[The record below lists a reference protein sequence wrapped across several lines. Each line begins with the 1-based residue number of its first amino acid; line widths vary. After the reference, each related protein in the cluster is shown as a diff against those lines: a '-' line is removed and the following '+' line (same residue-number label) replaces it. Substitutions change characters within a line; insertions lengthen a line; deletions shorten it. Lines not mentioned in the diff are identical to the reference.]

1 MIKVIELPID
11 KDMGGLTSYVLQLYR
26 MIDKKEFE
34 LTLLSYDD
42 PQNFDVNYNVE
53 TVSRPYHIIQF
64 YKKMKCLLSEGK
76 DIIHFHQSY
85 VNIIP
90 ILIAKLAGF
99 KTIILHTHS
108 SSIDD
113 NRKIIR
119 FLKTGLHKVGRFLLP
134 YLVDTYIGCSTKAS
148 EWMFP
153 RKCIDSDSYYLLH
166 NAIDL
171 DLYDRNINLGLEVRQ
186 KFNIP
191 EDALVVGHIGRF
203 TPVKNH
209 PFIIDIFKEVL
220 KQNPNS
226 YLFLLGDGVER
237 HKIESLVKSAAIS
250 DKVIFM
256 GYVNNT
262 VDIMQAIDIM
272 ILPSLFEG
280 LPLIA
285 IESQALGIPILVSDT
300 ITQEVVLTDLCRTL
314 PIDNPKPWAYEI
326 ISKFG
331 KNKYIDYRA
340 RIKELGYD
348 SSVAIKK
355 IENIYKEK
363 Q

>member
-42 PQNFDVNYNVE
+42 SQNFDVNYNVE

-64 YKKMKCLLSEGK
+64 YKKMKCLLSEEK
-76 DIIHFHQSY
+76 NIIHFHQSY

-99 KTIILHTHS
+99 KTIILHAHS

-113 NRKIIR
+113 NRKIVR

-166 NAIDL
+166 
-171 DLYDRNINLGLEVRQ
+171 INLGLEVRQ

-191 EDALVVGHIGRF
+191 KDALVVGHIGRF

-209 PFIIDIFKEVL
+209 LFIIDIFKEVL

-300 ITQEVVLTDLCRTL
+300 ITQEVVLTDLCSTL
-314 PIDNPKPWAYEI
+314 PIDNPKLWAYEI

-355 IENIYKEK
+355 IENIYKGK

>member
-34 LTLLSYDD
+34 LTLLSYDN

-64 YKKMKCLLSEGK
+64 YKKMKCLLSEEK
-76 DIIHFHQSY
+76 NIIHFHQSY

-99 KTIILHTHS
+99 KTIILHAHS

-191 EDALVVGHIGRF
+191 KDALVVGHIGRF

-209 PFIIDIFKEVL
+209 LLLSIYL
-220 KQNPNS
+220 KR
-226 YLFLLGDGVER
+226 Y
-237 HKIESLVKSAAIS
+237 
-250 DKVIFM
+250 
-256 GYVNNT
+256 
-262 VDIMQAIDIM
+262 
-272 ILPSLFEG
+272 
-280 LPLIA
+280 
-285 IESQALGIPILVSDT
+285 
-300 ITQEVVLTDLCRTL
+300 
-314 PIDNPKPWAYEI
+314 
-326 ISKFG
+326 
-331 KNKYIDYRA
+331 
-340 RIKELGYD
+340 
-348 SSVAIKK
+348 
-355 IENIYKEK
+355 
-363 Q
+363 

>member
-1 MIKVIELPID
+1 M
-11 KDMGGLTSYVLQLYR
+11 
-26 MIDKKEFE
+26 
-34 LTLLSYDD
+34 
-42 PQNFDVNYNVE
+42 
-53 TVSRPYHIIQF
+53 
-64 YKKMKCLLSEGK
+64 
-76 DIIHFHQSY
+76 
-85 VNIIP
+85 
-90 ILIAKLAGF
+90 IAKLAGF
-99 KTIILHTHS
+99 KTIILHAHS

-113 NRKIIR
+113 NRKIVR

-191 EDALVVGHIGRF
+191 KDALVVGHIGRF

-285 IESQALGIPILVSDT
+285 IESQALGIPILVSDA

-355 IENIYKEK
+355 IENIYKGK

>member
-64 YKKMKCLLSEGK
+64 YKKMKCLLSEEK
-76 DIIHFHQSY
+76 NIIHFHQSY

-99 KTIILHTHS
+99 KTIILHAHS

-113 NRKIIR
+113 NRKIVR

-171 DLYDRNINLGLEVRQ
+171 DLYDRNIN
-186 KFNIP
+186 
-191 EDALVVGHIGRF
+191 RF

-355 IENIYKEK
+355 IENIYKGK